1 MRNWRSN
8 VLHIGSPL
16 LAIAALSGCGSSQSP
31 NDSSNSSVQTVA
43 VPQNEAVS
51 SAIALA
57 AAAENFEA
65 LTEQAFTAKPDELAL
80 LFAMAQESATGIAGQ
95 LDPAAAKALDGR
107 VKDAKTAIDAGN
119 PPDIALAA
127 VEGYRLIVS
136 AFSPDAKIPVAV
148 SLLDYAGF
156 RIQADLKSDPKR
168 WSDAREAGIFAQEQ
182 WALIKDSVTDT
193 ELNKRFS
200 DSLAKLDEYLSV
212 KDEKMAAQATVT
224 ELDLVDELEGY
235 FQPTS
240 AIDSPNNPKKGA

>member
-80 LFAMAQESATGIAGQ
+80 LFAIAQESATGIAGQ
-95 LDPAAAKALDGR
+95 LDPAATGCGQF
-107 VKDAKTAIDAGN
+107 AG
-119 PPDIALAA
+119 LC
-127 VEGYRLIVS
+127 
-136 AFSPDAKIPVAV
+136 
-148 SLLDYAGF
+148 
-156 RIQADLKSDPKR
+156 RISHSSRSQ
-168 WSDAREAGIFAQEQ
+168 I
-182 WALIKDSVTDT
+182 
-193 ELNKRFS
+193 
-200 DSLAKLDEYLSV
+200 
-212 KDEKMAAQATVT
+212 
-224 ELDLVDELEGY
+224 
-235 FQPTS
+235 
-240 AIDSPNNPKKGA
+240 

>member
-8 VLHIGSPL
+8 VLHIGSSL

-31 NDSSNSSVQTVA
+31 NDGSNSSVQTVA

-65 LTEQAFTAKPDELAL
+65 LTEQAFTAKPDELVL
-80 LFAMAQESATGIAGQ
+80 LFAKAQESATGIAGQ
-95 LDPAAAKALDGR
+95 LDPVAAKALDGR

-119 PPDIALAA
+119 PSDTALAA
-127 VEGYRLIVS
+127 VEGYKLIVS
-136 AFSPDAKIPVAV
+136 AYPPDARIPAAV

-168 WSDAREAGIFAQEQ
+168 WADAQEAAKYAHDQ
-182 WALIKDSVTDT
+182 WDQIKDKVTDT
-193 ELNKRFS
+193 DLNKRFTT
-200 DSLAKLDEYLSV
+200 SLSKLDEYLSV
-212 KDEKMAAQATVT
+212 KDDKMAAKAAVT
-224 ELDLVDELEGY
+224 ELDLVDELEGF
-235 FQPTS
+235 FQPATKPV
-240 AIDSPNNPKKGA
+240 APDTTN